1 MKIVKEHNEMTE
13 GLEAKKRALL
23 AQLEMVCVFLFTPF
37 YIKKK
42 YIRLQFFKSCIALS
56 TDKSLSCSSGQVLQ
70 KLIALCARYFV
81 QY

>member
-37 YIKKK
+37 YIKKNT
-42 YIRLQFFKSCIALS
+42 SG
-56 TDKSLSCSSGQVLQ
+56 SSFSKV
-70 KLIALCARYFV
+70 V
-81 QY
+81 

>member
-37 YIKKK
+37 YIKK
-42 YIRLQFFKSCIALS
+42 IQQAPVF
-56 TDKSLSCSSGQVLQ
+56 Q
-70 KLIALCARYFV
+70 KLHSTIHG
-81 QY
+81 